1 MAGKK
6 RQSNSVD
13 LKWMDRALD
22 LAELGRY
29 TVSPNPMVGAVLVRA
44 GRVIGEAFHRRAG
57 GHHAEAAAL
66 ARAGSRAQGA
76 DLYVTLEPCAHFGR
90 TPPCADAIV
99 EAGVSRVIVGSGD
112 PHSLVRGRGLR
123 RLSRAGVEVLSADA
137 ARRRRA
143 EEQNERFRTWAD
155 ERRPFVLAKW
165 ASSLDGRI
173 ATSRGESR
181 WITGSAPRRRAL
193 LLREEYDAVLVGA
206 GTVLADD
213 PRLTRRLG
221 RNKTTP
227 WRIVLDGRLRAPEGA
242 RLFREPGNR
251 VVLTALP
258 ESHPRARRLALRGV
272 EVWSFPSRRQGR
284 VDLRRAAAAMARR
297 EITSVLV
304 EGGAETLGSFFDA
317 GLVDRVAVFI
327 APRILGGA
335 AALAA
340 VGGRGSTLASSPR
353 VRDVR
358 VESVGEDWL
367 FTGRVVRKP
376 D

>member
-1 MAGKK
+1 LTAI
-6 RQSNSVD
+6 D
-13 LKWMDRALD
+13 LKWMDRALE

-44 GRVIGEAFHRRAG
+44 GRVISEASHRRAG
-57 GHHAEAAAL
+57 GPHAEAAAL
-66 ARAGSRAQGA
+66 ARAGGRARGA

-99 EAGVSRVIVGSGD
+99 EAGVSRVIVGSRD
-112 PHSLVRGRGLR
+112 PHPLVRGRGLR
-123 RLSRAGVEVLSADA
+123 RLSRAGVKVLSADA

-143 EEQNERFRTWAD
+143 EDQNEKFRIWAD

-165 ASSLDGRI
+165 GASLDGRI
-173 ATSRGESR
+173 ATFRGESR
-181 WITGSAPRRRAL
+181 WITGTAARRRAL

-221 RNKTTP
+221 RNTTTL

-242 RLFREPGNR
+242 RIFRESGNR

-258 ESHPRARRLALRGV
+258 ESHPRARRLARRGV
-272 EVWSFPSRRQGR
+272 EVWSFPSRREGR

-317 GLVDRVAVFI
+317 GLADRIAVFI

-335 AALAA
+335 AALPA
-340 VGGRGSTLASSPR
+340 VGGRGFSLTSAPQLEKG
-353 VRDVR
+353 R
-358 VESVGEDWL
+358 VELLGEDWMI
-367 FTGRVVRKP
+367 TGRVARRSSTRR
-376 D
+376 

>member
-1 MAGKK
+1 
-6 RQSNSVD
+6 
-13 LKWMDRALD
+13 
-22 LAELGRY
+22 
-29 TVSPNPMVGAVLVRA
+29 MVGAVLVRG

-57 GHHAEAAAL
+57 EAHAEAAAL
-66 ARAGSRAQGA
+66 ARAGSRARGA

-99 EAGVSRVIVGSGD
+99 AAGVSRVIVGSRD
-112 PHSLVRGRGLR
+112 PHPLVQGRGLR

-137 ARRRRA
+137 ARHRRA
-143 EEQNERFRTWAD
+143 QEQNEKFRIWAD
-155 ERRPFVLAKW
+155 EGRPFVLAKW
-165 ASSLDGRI
+165 AASLDGRI

-181 WITGSAPRRRAL
+181 WITGTAARRRAL

-213 PRLTRRLG
+213 PRMTRRLG
-221 RNKTTP
+221 RNTATTP
-227 WRIVLDGRLRAPEGA
+227 WRIVLDGRLRVPERA
-242 RLFREPGNR
+242 RVFREAGNR

-258 ESHPRARRLALRGV
+258 ESHPRARRLARRGV

-317 GLVDRVAVFI
+317 GLADRVAVFT
-327 APRILGGA
+327 APRILGGR
-335 AALAA
+335 AALPA
-340 VGGRGSTLASSPR
+340 VGGRGFSLATGPR
-353 VRDVR
+353 LRDVR
-358 VESVGEDWL
+358 IESVGEDLL
-367 FTGRVVRKP
+367 FTGRVVRSP
-376 D
+376 RSTRR

>member
-1 MAGKK
+1 MMAGKK
-6 RQSNSVD
+6 RQPDSVD

-29 TVSPNPMVGAVLVRA
+29 TVSPNPMVGAVLVR
-44 GRVIGEAFHRRAG
+44 GDRLIGEAFHRRAG
-57 GHHAEAAAL
+57 GPHAEAATL
-66 ARAGSRAQGA
+66 ARAGNRARGA

-99 EAGVSRVIVGSGD
+99 EAGVSRVIVGSRD
-112 PHSLVRGRGLR
+112 PHPLVRGRGLN

-143 EEQNERFRTWAD
+143 EEQNEKFRIWAD

-165 ASSLDGRI
+165 GASLDGRI
-173 ATSRGESR
+173 ATFRGESR
-181 WITGSAPRRRAL
+181 WITGRAARRRVL
-193 LLREEYDAVLVGA
+193 LLREEYDGVLVGA

-221 RNKTTP
+221 RNTTTP
-227 WRIVLDGRLRAPEGA
+227 WRIVLDGRLRAPERA
-242 RLFREPGNR
+242 RVFREPGNR

-258 ESHPRARRLALRGV
+258 ESHPRARRLARRGV
-272 EVWSFPSRRQGR
+272 DVWSFPSRREGR

-317 GLVDRVAVFI
+317 VPPSG
-327 APRILGGA
+327 
-335 AALAA
+335 
-340 VGGRGSTLASSPR
+340 
-353 VRDVR
+353 
-358 VESVGEDWL
+358 
-367 FTGRVVRKP
+367 
-376 D
+376 

>member
-1 MAGKK
+1 MTI
-6 RQSNSVD
+6 D

-57 GHHAEAAAL
+57 GPHAEAAAL
-66 ARAGSRAQGA
+66 ARAGSRARGA

-112 PHSLVRGRGLR
+112 PHPLVRGRGLR

-143 EEQNERFRTWAD
+143 EDQNEKFRIWAD

-165 ASSLDGRI
+165 GASLDGRI

-181 WITGSAPRRRAL
+181 WITGTAARRRAL

-221 RNKTTP
+221 RNTTTP

-284 VDLRRAAAAMARR
+284 VDLRGAAAAMARR

-340 VGGRGSTLASSPR
+340 VGGRGFTLASSPR
-353 VRDVR
+353 VRDVHF
-358 VESVGEDWL
+358 ESVGEEWL
-367 FTGRVVRKP
+367 ITGRVVRSSRR
-376 D
+376 

>member
-1 MAGKK
+1 MTI
-6 RQSNSVD
+6 D
-13 LKWMDRALD
+13 LKWMDRAFN

-29 TVSPNPMVGAVLVRA
+29 TVSPNPMVGAVLVRG

-57 GHHAEAAAL
+57 GPHAEAAAL
-66 ARAGSRAQGA
+66 ARAGSRARGA

-99 EAGVSRVIVGSGD
+99 EAGVSRVIVGSRD
-112 PHSLVRGRGLR
+112 PHPLVQGRGLN
-123 RLSRAGVEVLSADA
+123 RLSRAGVKVLSADA

-143 EEQNERFRTWAD
+143 EDQNVKFRIWAG

-165 ASSLDGRI
+165 AATLDGRI
-173 ATSRGESR
+173 ATSRGKSR
-181 WITGSAPRRRAL
+181 WITGTAARRRAL

-221 RNKTTP
+221 RNTTTP

-242 RLFREPGNR
+242 RVFREPGNR

-258 ESHPRARRLALRGV
+258 EGHPRARRLARRGV
-272 EVWSFPSRRQGR
+272 EVWSFPSGREGR

-317 GLVDRVAVFI
+317 GLADRVAVFI

-335 AALAA
+335 VALAA
-340 VGGRGSTLASSPR
+340 VGGRGFTLATSPR
-353 VRDVR
+353 LRR
-358 VESVGEDWL
+358 VEIERIGADWL
-367 FTGRVVRKP
+367 ASGRVIRRP
-376 D
+376 E